1 MVETSKTEG
10 HSGPN
15 FQNRRSYRT
24 KLPKPKVIRHL
35 FLADARLYLKRS
47 TSGGALLLAGTTP
60 HAVSRR
66 QDCSAESST
75 AAELVAA
82 STFVG
87 DIQYGVNV
95 LNFVGLTQGPVSLDL
110 DNQPAGDIAQDY
122 SASNRTKHL
131 ARRDFRVRE
140 AVFTH
145 LLFIR
150 RVASRDNVA
159 DLYTKVFTQQTF
171 HRLRL
176 WALGNV
182 ASAATSVVAMLV
194 SAARVIP

>member
-1 MVETSKTEG
+1 M
-10 HSGPN
+10 
-15 FQNRRSYRT
+15 R
-24 KLPKPKVIRHL
+24 
-35 FLADARLYLKRS
+35 RS

-87 DIQYGVNV
+87 DIAYGVNV
-95 LNFVGLTQGPVSLDL
+95 LNSIGLTQGPLGLDL

-140 AVFTH
+140 AVFTY

-171 HRLRL
+171 HRLRS
-176 WALGNV
+176 WVLG
-182 ASAATSVVAMLV
+182 AAVRSMTSVAALLV
-194 SAARVIP
+194 SAARIKT